1 MWYESVNPRT
11 SVYDILDNFAEVQKS
26 REQIKKKFYTVKYN
40 ILNLLLVFIPKV
52 KLFIHLTFR

>member
-40 ILNLLLVFIPKV
+40 ILNLLLIFIPKV

>member
-11 SVYDILDNFAEVQKS
+11 SVYDILDNFAEIQKS

-40 ILNLLLVFIPKV
+40 ILNLLLIFIPKV